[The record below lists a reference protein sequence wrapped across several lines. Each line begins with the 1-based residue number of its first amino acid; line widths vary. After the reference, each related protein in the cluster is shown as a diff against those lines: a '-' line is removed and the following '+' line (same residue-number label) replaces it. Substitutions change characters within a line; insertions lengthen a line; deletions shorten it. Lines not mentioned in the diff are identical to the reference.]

1 MYDGFSA
8 PDTID
13 LITHEP
19 NDVFVLII
27 VHSGEWVGSRQEE
40 DALLVKIN
48 DYLHFVLNGE
58 FHMRYPQAI
67 GKEVRVQVDTGSDP
81 PLEITN
87 LVQQADAKL
96 MERNIRI
103 QINLLK

>member
-40 DALLVKIN
+40 DALLVKLN
-48 DYLHFVLNGE
+48 DYCTL
-58 FHMRYPQAI
+58 
-67 GKEVRVQVDTGSDP
+67 S
-81 PLEITN
+81 
-87 LVQQADAKL
+87 
-96 MERNIRI
+96 
-103 QINLLK
+103 

>member
-1 MYDGFSA
+1 
-8 PDTID
+8 
-13 LITHEP
+13 
-19 NDVFVLII
+19 
-27 VHSGEWVGSRQEE
+27 
-40 DALLVKIN
+40 
-48 DYLHFVLNGE
+48 
-58 FHMRYPQAI
+58 MRYPQAI

>member
-8 PDTID
+8 PNTIH

-27 VHSGEWVGSRQEE
+27 VHSGEWDGSRQVE
-40 DALLVKIN
+40 DALLVKLN
-48 DYLHFVLNGE
+48 DYLNFVLNGE

-67 GKEVRVQVDTGSDP
+67 GKEVRVRSTPGLTRLWRSPILSSRRMRSLWNVISVFRS
-81 PLEITN
+81 IC
-87 LVQQADAKL
+87 
-96 MERNIRI
+96 
-103 QINLLK
+103 